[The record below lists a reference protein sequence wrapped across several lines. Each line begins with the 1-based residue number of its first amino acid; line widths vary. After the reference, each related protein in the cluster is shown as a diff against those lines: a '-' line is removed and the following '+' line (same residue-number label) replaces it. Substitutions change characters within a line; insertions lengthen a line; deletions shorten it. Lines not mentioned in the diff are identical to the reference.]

1 MSDSTCSLSSCSI
14 CTGTEDSES
23 EHDDFSRSSVDGIS
37 TNPHGFDDEYNFNNG
52 EGNLVPIKKS
62 FSADILNHPP
72 LPKFPR
78 YHVKKTDAVPPL
90 PLVPKDKRSLHTSK
104 DPEKGRQSKNTL
116 RSRSLD
122 ILDMKS
128 EEASS
133 TGAAHSNPVDLKYQQ
148 KSAVE
153 SFYMPPNQ
161 SNSSEIDQTLGI
173 PITNERMDAMNSMP
187 MAFYPS
193 LGPYMPMSQES
204 FQIPTTIH
212 QYPLISATIPST
224 STAKSKEYMPYQ
236 STPVNSAIKDPIV
249 SPASI
254 LLNSTNISS
263 TNPSS
268 CGTKKDSGEKNKVK
282 FSDVVNV
289 AVVPEIPRKE
299 KFYNMNDRVKR
310 RPFDPR
316 RELAES
322 LPLFNPEDEYLKDF
336 QRFER
341 DFPPV
346 ADMRRNPQASNRNGN
361 EDHKKKSTIKVVH
374 FGVV

>member
-1 MSDSTCSLSSCSI
+1 MCAVFSTDSTCSLSSCSI
-14 CTGTEDSES
+14 CTDNDESDSEN
-23 EHDDFSRSSVDGIS
+23 ENDNFSRSSADGIPPNHS
-37 TNPHGFDDEYNFNNG
+37 LVDDYSVG
-52 EGNLVPIKKS
+52 DGHLMPMKKS
-62 FSADILNHPP
+62 LSADILNHPP

-78 YHVKKTDAVPPL
+78 YNVKRNAVIPPL
-90 PLVPKDKRSLHTSK
+90 PLVANDKHL
-104 DPEKGRQSKNTL
+104 EQRQL
-116 RSRSLD
+116 RSRSLEK
-122 ILDMKS
+122 LDVKS
-128 EEASS
+128 SES
-133 TGAAHSNPVDLKYQQ
+133 TSHDNSYFNNKYQ
-148 KSAVE
+148 
-153 SFYMPPNQ
+153 P
-161 SNSSEIDQTLGI
+161 SSEIDQTLGI
-173 PITNERMDAMNSMP
+173 PLASERIDMMSGIP

-193 LGPYMPMSQES
+193 LGPYVPHSQES

-212 QYPLISATIPST
+212 QYPLVSATIPST
-224 STAKSKEYMPYQ
+224 STAKTKEYMPYPT
-236 STPVNSAIKDPIV
+236 TPALKEPIS

-254 LLNSTNISS
+254 LLNSSNVSS
-263 TNPSS
+263 TNPSN
-268 CGTKKDSGEKNKVK
+268 CGTKRDSGEKNKVK

-341 DFPPV
+341 NFPPV
-346 ADMRRNPQASNRNGN
+346 VDMRRHHHPQPPPNRNGN
-361 EDHKKKSTIKVVH
+361 EEHKKKSTIKVVH

>member
-1 MSDSTCSLSSCSI
+1 M
-14 CTGTEDSES
+14 
-23 EHDDFSRSSVDGIS
+23 
-37 TNPHGFDDEYNFNNG
+37 
-52 EGNLVPIKKS
+52 PIKKS
-62 FSADILNHPP
+62 FSADLLNHPP

-78 YHVKKTDAVPPL
+78 YRVKKTDAIPPL
-90 PLVPKDKRSLHTSK
+90 PLVSKDKRTLDK
-104 DPEKGRQSKNTL
+104 PELEKGRHSKNA
-116 RSRSLD
+116 RSRSLEK
-122 ILDMKS
+122 LDMKS
-128 EEASS
+128 EESSPTRNNTFASQF
-133 TGAAHSNPVDLKYQQ
+133 QQ
-148 KSAVE
+148 KSSMD
-153 SFYMPPNQ
+153 SFYFPPNQ
-161 SNSSEIDQTLGI
+161 LNTSEIDQTLGI
-173 PITNERMDAMNSMP
+173 PVTNERIDAMNAVP

-193 LGPYMPMSQES
+193 LGPYIPMTQES

-224 STAKSKEYMPYQ
+224 STAKSKEFMPYQ
-236 STPVNSAIKDPIV
+236 STPVNSTIKDPIV

-341 DFPPV
+341 DYPP
-346 ADMRRNPQASNRNGN
+346 DIRRTSQAPNRNGN
-361 EDHKKKSTIKVVH
+361 EEHKKKSTIKVVH

>member
-1 MSDSTCSLSSCSI
+1 MSA
-14 CTGTEDSES
+14 E
-23 EHDDFSRSSVDGIS
+23 
-37 TNPHGFDDEYNFNNG
+37 
-52 EGNLVPIKKS
+52 
-62 FSADILNHPP
+62 ILNHPP

-78 YHVKKTDAVPPL
+78 YNAKRTDAIPPL
-90 PLVPKDKRSLHTSK
+90 PLVANKTSK
-104 DPEKGRQSKNTL
+104 KSQEPEKQRQL
-116 RSRSLD
+116 RSRSLEK
-122 ILDMKS
+122 LDEKTG
-128 EEASS
+128 ESS
-133 TGAAHSNPVDLKYQQ
+133 NNGFFDNKYPH
-148 KSAVE
+148 
-153 SFYMPPNQ
+153 PPMEQ
-161 SNSSEIDQTLGI
+161 PYSSEIDQTLGI
-173 PITNERMDAMNSMP
+173 PITNNRMDVMNGMP

-193 LGPYMPMSQES
+193 LGPYVPLSQDS

-224 STAKSKEYMPYQ
+224 STAKSKEYLPYQ
-236 STPVNSAIKDPIV
+236 STPVNSTLKEPIS

-254 LLNSTNISS
+254 LLNSSNISS
-263 TNPSS
+263 TNPSN

-341 DFPPV
+341 HFPPLG
-346 ADMRRNPQASNRNGN
+346 DIRRNPQPPNRNGN